1 MIRWNDRNGAQRWT
15 MADFPETHIA
25 LLVSEVLLSLG
36 WGVTAYISLV
46 IVSMVEDDRERL
58 FRRDTYTVQ
67 EATTFYMKWRYN

>member
-1 MIRWNDRNGAQRWT
+1 

-58 FRRDTYTVQ
+58 FRRDTDAIQ
-67 EATTFYMKWRYN
+67 EATAFYMKWRYN